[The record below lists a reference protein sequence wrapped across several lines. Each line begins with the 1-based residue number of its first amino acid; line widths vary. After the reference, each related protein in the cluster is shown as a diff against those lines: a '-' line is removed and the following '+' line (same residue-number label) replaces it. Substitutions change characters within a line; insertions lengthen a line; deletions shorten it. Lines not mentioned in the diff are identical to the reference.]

1 VGTASPLSEPKGYS
15 VMERLSYSHIEL
27 LVEIE
32 DETKR
37 LFYEVECIRG
47 NWSVRELK
55 RQITSLYYERSGLSH
70 DKKKLASL
78 AGQNAEINEPNM
90 VIRNPYVFEF
100 VGLKP
105 QEVMSESHLED
116 QLITKLEDFLLELGN
131 GFCFESRQKRIL
143 IGDEYFFIDLVFYHR
158 ILKCHV
164 LIELKL
170 EQFTHEN
177 IGQLNTY
184 VSWYKKNM
192 MKEGDNPPIGL
203 LLCTDKNHAL
213 VEYALAGLDN
223 NLFVSKYL
231 LELPKKEDLQAFVE
245 EQVKEIGA
253 TENES

>member
-1 VGTASPLSEPKGYS
+1 
-15 VMERLSYSHIEL
+15 
-27 LVEIE
+27 LV
-32 DETKR
+32 D
-37 LFYEVECIRG
+37 
-47 NWSVRELK
+47 
-55 RQITSLYYERSGLSH
+55 
-70 DKKKLASL
+70 
-78 AGQNAEINEPNM
+78 QNAETSEPNM

-105 QEVMSESHLED
+105 REVMSESHLED
-116 QLITKLEDFLLELGN
+116 QLITKLGDFLLELGN
-131 GFCFESRQKRIL
+131 GFCFESCQKRIL

-177 IGQLNTY
+177 IGQLNIY
-184 VSWYKKNM
+184 VSWNKKNI
-192 MKEGDNPPIGL
+192 MKPSDNPPIGI
-203 LLCTDKNHAL
+203 LLCTDKNHTL
-213 VEYALAGLDN
+213 VEYALASLDN

-253 TENES
+253 VENDI